1 MSWLPSPQKCSF
13 RTGVLRT
20 ATCTRPPQIVRGLER
35 RTIEAARLGSLL
47 LGLVA
52 VLGLACG
59 GTSSTSRD
67 EVAWVRGGEP
77 VVDPGPLLRFPDADA
92 IERTASRFTMPS
104 ESADR
109 IPAASTSAVTIP
121 PYAWSGEPHE
131 RTSPLGAALAELT
144 ARRPELETSAAT
156 ECVAAATATV
166 VARAGGL
173 PDDVHERLIAFG
185 CGLPTP
191 LALTSTLRWQVD
203 PSADLTRAH
212 EEAIAELDRRIA
224 GLPSTRY
231 VVGAAM
237 VREGRSLAAAITFG
251 PASGRFD
258 EGQVLAESGV
268 AVVRGA
274 VDGAA
279 DYVIGVITQGEL
291 GATSCEA
298 AEVTLPRFEL
308 RCTLEGGDDAALVD
322 VLVHRPGRATFDSV
336 GTMLVRRSPEAV
348 QLAVPQVAPAE
359 GTLAFEDALAQLVQ
373 NVCARLGLPPLRRD
387 DGSVPIVRT
396 IAPAMVASGH
406 ARDAEAGELLFLGLI
421 AGRGAE
427 GGWIRTADAVTA
439 GRPGKVL
446 PHRWLTFALLHPNM
460 RFSLVAPDV
469 DAFAVG
475 AVDGESTAAAVVTY
489 RFYDEAEREADAD
502 ALFATLDAARR
513 ARGLPPPRRAVSE
526 ALRTEVR
533 RVREGRP
540 GQLALDDALQG
551 TVREW
556 SRDVRGLAIELMDP
570 RFWEP
575 PQELLGPD
583 APILDIAVEYRRAEG
598 GDWGQIVA
606 LLVLAD

>member
-1 MSWLPSPQKCSF
+1 MTSFPSPPKRSLLADLSRDVTSTERSNVPF
-13 RTGVLRT
+13 GARTFETRRRGAQVLF
-20 ATCTRPPQIVRGLER
+20 GLVTVLGLGCGGTTSTSRE
-35 RTIEAARLGSLL
+35 EAAR
-47 LGLVA
+47 
-52 VLGLACG
+52 
-59 GTSSTSRD
+59 
-67 EVAWVRGGEP
+67 VRGGDP
-77 VVDPGPLLRFPDADA
+77 VVDPGPLLRFPDADTV
-92 IERTASRFTMPS
+92 ERTASRFSMPE
-104 ESADR
+104 ESRDR
-109 IPAASTSAVTIP
+109 IPAAATASVTIP

-156 ECVAAATATV
+156 ECVASTTATV
-166 VARAGGL
+166 VARNNGL

-191 LALTSTLRWQVD
+191 LATTSTLRWQVD
-203 PSADLTRAH
+203 PNADLTRVH
-212 EEAIAELDRRIA
+212 EEAIAELDRRIGA
-224 GLPSTRY
+224 LPSTRH
-231 VVGAAM
+231 VVGAAI
-237 VREGRSLAAAITFG
+237 VREGRAVAAVITFG

-258 EGQVLAESGV
+258 EGQVVAESGV

-291 GATSCEA
+291 GAASCES

-336 GTMLVRRSPEAV
+336 GTMFVRRSPEAV
-348 QLAVPQVAPAE
+348 TLSLPQVEPAE

-373 NVCARLGLPPLRRD
+373 SVRGRLGLPPLRRD
-387 DGSVPIVRT
+387 EGSAPNVRT
-396 IAPAMVASGH
+396 IAPAMVASAH
-406 ARDAEAGELLFLGLI
+406 ARDVDAGELLFLGLI

-475 AVDGESTAAAVVTY
+475 AVDGASTAAAVVTY

-502 ALFATLDAARR
+502 AIFATLDAARR

-526 ALRTEVR
+526 ALRAEVR

-556 SRDVRGLAIELMDP
+556 SRDVSGLALELMDP

-575 PQELLGPD
+575 PEALLRPD
-583 APILDIAVEYRRAEG
+583 APILDVAVEYRRPEG
-598 GDWGQIVA
+598 GDWGQMVA
-606 LLVLAD
+606 LLVLAG